1 MKRKIHL
8 MTYHAPCGDLTLGAL
23 DNRLCLCDW
32 VSGRH
37 GNANLAKLCKVL
49 DASPVYMG
57 SECADFAAGQL
68 DEYFGG
74 RRRLF
79 EVPLLLVGT
88 DFQKEVWHHLMDIPY
103 GNNESYGALAKRMN
117 RASSVRA
124 VANANGANP
133 ISVFVP
139 CHRVI
144 GSDGSLTGYGGGLE
158 VKRFLL
164 RLEM

>member
-1 MKRKIHL
+1 MKREIHL
-8 MTYHAPCGDLTLGAL
+8 MTYHAPCGDLTLGTL

-49 DASPVYMG
+49 YASPVYMG

-79 EVPLLLVGT
+79 DVPLLLVGT
-88 DFQKEVWHHLMDIPY
+88 DFQKEVWRHLMDIPY
-103 GNNESYGALAKRMN
+103 GNTESYGTLAKRMN